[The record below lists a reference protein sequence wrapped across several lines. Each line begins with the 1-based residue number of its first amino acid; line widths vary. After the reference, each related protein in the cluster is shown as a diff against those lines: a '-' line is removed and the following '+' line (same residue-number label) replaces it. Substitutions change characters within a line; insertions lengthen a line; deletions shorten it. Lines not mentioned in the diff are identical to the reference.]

1 MNNAGFVQFL
11 PPLLR
16 GTELT
21 LMLVGVS
28 GVVGTIL
35 GLVFG
40 MARIAPV
47 PPLRWVAAV
56 YINFLR
62 GQPILIILL
71 FIYFALPLLFPAATF
86 NRGFTAIV
94 GLSIYAGAYMAEIF
108 RGSINAVPT
117 GQTEAAKALG
127 LSYGR
132 RLRHVVLP
140 QAMRIAVPPGIGFLI
155 ALIKDSSLV
164 SVIGFVELTRS
175 GTTISNL
182 TAQPIITY
190 LVVAVLY
197 FVICYGVSKLGS
209 WYENRSGS
217 RTETAEAENQPQ
229 ALQLEGV

>member
-71 FIYFALPLLFPAATF
+71 FIYFALPLLFPLATF

-94 GLSIYAGAYMAEIF
+94 ALSVYAGAYMAEIF
-108 RGSINAVPT
+108 RGSIEAIPK
-117 GQTEAAKALG
+117 GQEEAAEALG
-127 LSYGR
+127 MGYFLKF
-132 RLRHVVLP
+132 RHVILP
-140 QAMRIAVPPGIGFLI
+140 QAMKIAAPPAIGFLI
-155 ALIKDSSLV
+155 SLVKASALV
-164 SVIGFVELTRS
+164 SVIGFIELTKAGRIIS
-175 GTTISNL
+175 TINQEPL
-182 TAQPIITY
+182 QTF
-190 LVVAVLY
+190 LVVAALY
-197 FVICYGVSKLGS
+197 FIVSYPISLLGR
-209 WYENRSGS
+209 WYER
-217 RTETAEAENQPQ
+217 RLA
-229 ALQLEGV
+229 

>member
-1 MNNAGFVQFL
+1 VNDGGFAQFL

-71 FIYFALPLLFPAATF
+71 FIYFALPLLFPLATF

-94 GLSIYAGAYMAEIF
+94 ALSIYAGAYMAEIF
-108 RGSINAVPT
+108 RGSIEAIPK
-117 GQTEAAKALG
+117 GQEEAAEALG
-127 LSYGR
+127 MGYFLKF
-132 RLRHVVLP
+132 RHVILP
-140 QAMRIAVPPGIGFLI
+140 QAMKIAAPPAIGFLI
-155 ALIKDSSLV
+155 SLVKASALV
-164 SVIGFVELTRS
+164 SVIGFIELTKAGRIIS
-175 GTTISNL
+175 TINQEPL
-182 TAQPIITY
+182 QTF
-190 LVVAVLY
+190 LVVAALY
-197 FVICYGVSKLGS
+197 FIVSYPISLLGR
-209 WYENRSGS
+209 WYER
-217 RTETAEAENQPQ
+217 RLA
-229 ALQLEGV
+229 

>member
-1 MNNAGFVQFL
+1 MNDGGFAQFL

-71 FIYFALPLLFPAATF
+71 FIYFALPLLFPLATF

-94 GLSIYAGAYMAEIF
+94 ALSIYAGAYMAEIF
-108 RGSINAVPT
+108 RGSIEAIPK
-117 GQTEAAKALG
+117 GQEEAAEALG
-127 LSYGR
+127 MGYFLKF
-132 RLRHVVLP
+132 RHVILP
-140 QAMRIAVPPGIGFLI
+140 QAMKIAAPPAIGFLI
-155 ALIKDSSLV
+155 SLVKASALV
-164 SVIGFVELTRS
+164 SVIGFIELTKAGRIIS
-175 GTTISNL
+175 TINQEPL
-182 TAQPIITY
+182 QTF
-190 LVVAVLY
+190 LVVAALY
-197 FVICYGVSKLGS
+197 FIVSYPISLLGR
-209 WYENRSGS
+209 WYER
-217 RTETAEAENQPQ
+217 RLA
-229 ALQLEGV
+229 

>member
-35 GLVFG
+35 CLVFG

-71 FIYFALPLLFPAATF
+71 FIYFALPLLFPLATF

-94 GLSIYAGAYMAEIF
+94 ALSIYAGAYMAEIF
-108 RGSINAVPT
+108 RGSIEAIPK
-117 GQTEAAKALG
+117 GQEEAAEALG
-127 LSYGR
+127 MGYFLKF
-132 RLRHVVLP
+132 RHVILP
-140 QAMRIAVPPGIGFLI
+140 QAMKIAAPPAIGFLI
-155 ALIKDSSLV
+155 SLVKASALV
-164 SVIGFVELTRS
+164 SVIGFIELTKAGRIIS
-175 GTTISNL
+175 TINQEPL
-182 TAQPIITY
+182 QTF
-190 LVVAVLY
+190 LVVAALY
-197 FVICYGVSKLGS
+197 FIVSYPISLLGR
-209 WYENRSGS
+209 WYER
-217 RTETAEAENQPQ
+217 RLA
-229 ALQLEGV
+229 

>member
-71 FIYFALPLLFPAATF
+71 FIYFALPLLFPLATF

-94 GLSIYAGAYMAEIF
+94 ALSIYAGAYMAEIF
-108 RGSINAVPT
+108 RGSIEAIPK
-117 GQTEAAKALG
+117 GQEEAAEALG
-127 LSYGR
+127 MGYFLKF
-132 RLRHVVLP
+132 RHVILP
-140 QAMRIAVPPGIGFLI
+140 QAMKIAAPPAIGFLI
-155 ALIKDSSLV
+155 SLVKASALV
-164 SVIGFVELTRS
+164 SVIGFIELTKAGRIIS
-175 GTTISNL
+175 TINQEPL
-182 TAQPIITY
+182 QTF
-190 LVVAVLY
+190 LVVAALY
-197 FVICYGVSKLGS
+197 FIVSYPISLLGR
-209 WYENRSGS
+209 WYER
-217 RTETAEAENQPQ
+217 RLA
-229 ALQLEGV
+229 

>member
-1 MNNAGFVQFL
+1 MNNAGFLQFL

-71 FIYFALPLLFPAATF
+71 FIYFALPLLFPLATF

-94 GLSIYAGAYMAEIF
+94 ALSVYAGAYMAEIF
-108 RGSINAVPT
+108 RGSIEAIPK
-117 GQTEAAKALG
+117 GQEEAAEALG
-127 LSYGR
+127 MGYFLKF
-132 RLRHVVLP
+132 RHVILP
-140 QAMRIAVPPGIGFLI
+140 QAIKIAAPPAIGFLI
-155 ALIKDSSLV
+155 SLVKASALV
-164 SVIGFVELTRS
+164 SVIGFIELTKAGRIIS
-175 GTTISNL
+175 TINQEPL
-182 TAQPIITY
+182 QTF
-190 LVVAVLY
+190 LVVAALY
-197 FVICYGVSKLGS
+197 FIVSYPISLLGR
-209 WYENRSGS
+209 WYER
-217 RTETAEAENQPQ
+217 RLA
-229 ALQLEGV
+229 

>member
-1 MNNAGFVQFL
+1 MNNAGFAQFL

-71 FIYFALPLLFPAATF
+71 FIYFALPLLFPLATF

-94 GLSIYAGAYMAEIF
+94 ALSIYAGAYMAEIF
-108 RGSINAVPT
+108 RGSIEAIPK
-117 GQTEAAKALG
+117 GQEEAAEALG
-127 LSYGR
+127 MGYFLKF
-132 RLRHVVLP
+132 RHVILP
-140 QAMRIAVPPGIGFLI
+140 QAMKIAAPPAIGFLI
-155 ALIKDSSLV
+155 SLVKASALV
-164 SVIGFVELTRS
+164 SVIGFIELTKAGRIIS
-175 GTTISNL
+175 TINQEPL
-182 TAQPIITY
+182 QTF
-190 LVVAVLY
+190 LVVAALY
-197 FVICYGVSKLGS
+197 FIVSYPISLLGR
-209 WYENRSGS
+209 WYER
-217 RTETAEAENQPQ
+217 RLA
-229 ALQLEGV
+229 

>member
-1 MNNAGFVQFL
+1 MNDGGFAQFL

-21 LMLVGVS
+21 LMLVAVS

-40 MARIAPV
+40 MARICPI

-62 GQPILIILL
+62 GQPVLIILL
-71 FIYFALPLLFPAATF
+71 FIYFALPLLFPLATF

-108 RGSINAVPT
+108 RGSIEAIPK
-117 GQTEAAKALG
+117 GQEEAAEALG
-127 LSYGR
+127 MGYFGKFR
-132 RLRHVVLP
+132 YVILP
-140 QAMRIAVPPGIGFLI
+140 QAMKIAVPPAIGFLI
-155 ALIKDSSLV
+155 SLVKASALV
-164 SVIGFVELTRS
+164 SVIGFVELTQA
-175 GTTISNL
+175 GHIISNINQEPL
-182 TAQPIITY
+182 QTF

-197 FVICYGVSKLGS
+197 FIVSYPISLLGR
-209 WYENRSGS
+209 WYER
-217 RTETAEAENQPQ
+217 RLA
-229 ALQLEGV
+229 

>member
-1 MNNAGFVQFL
+1 MNNAGFAQFL

-71 FIYFALPLLFPAATF
+71 FIYFALPLLFPLATF

-94 GLSIYAGAYMAEIF
+94 ALSIYAGAYMAEIF
-108 RGSINAVPT
+108 RGSIEAIPK
-117 GQTEAAKALG
+117 GQEEAAEALG
-127 LSYGR
+127 MGYFVKF
-132 RLRHVVLP
+132 RHVILP
-140 QAMRIAVPPGIGFLI
+140 QAMKIAAPPAIGFLI
-155 ALIKDSSLV
+155 SLVKASALV
-164 SVIGFVELTRS
+164 SVIGFIELTKAGRIIS
-175 GTTISNL
+175 TINQEPL
-182 TAQPIITY
+182 QTF

-197 FVICYGVSKLGS
+197 FIVSYPISLLGR
-209 WYENRSGS
+209 WYER
-217 RTETAEAENQPQ
+217 RLA
-229 ALQLEGV
+229 

>member
-21 LMLVGVS
+21 LMLVSVS

-71 FIYFALPLLFPAATF
+71 FIYFALPLLFPLATF

-94 GLSIYAGAYMAEIF
+94 ALSVYAGAYMAEIF
-108 RGSINAVPT
+108 RGSIEAIPK
-117 GQTEAAKALG
+117 GQEEAAEALG
-127 LSYGR
+127 MGYFLKF
-132 RLRHVVLP
+132 RHVILP
-140 QAMRIAVPPGIGFLI
+140 QAMKIAAPPAIGFLI
-155 ALIKDSSLV
+155 SLVKASALV
-164 SVIGFVELTRS
+164 SVIGFIELTKAGRIIS
-175 GTTISNL
+175 TINQEPL
-182 TAQPIITY
+182 QTF
-190 LVVAVLY
+190 LVVAALY
-197 FVICYGVSKLGS
+197 FIVSYPISLLGR
-209 WYENRSGS
+209 WYER
-217 RTETAEAENQPQ
+217 RLA
-229 ALQLEGV
+229 

>member
-1 MNNAGFVQFL
+1 VNNAGFAQFL

-71 FIYFALPLLFPAATF
+71 FIYFALPLLFPLATF

-94 GLSIYAGAYMAEIF
+94 ALSIYAGAYMAEIF
-108 RGSINAVPT
+108 RGSIEAIPK
-117 GQTEAAKALG
+117 GQEEAAEALG
-127 LSYGR
+127 MGYFLKF
-132 RLRHVVLP
+132 RHVILP
-140 QAMRIAVPPGIGFLI
+140 QAMKIAAPPAIGFLI
-155 ALIKDSSLV
+155 SLVKASALV
-164 SVIGFVELTRS
+164 SVIGFIELTKAGRIIS
-175 GTTISNL
+175 TINQEPL
-182 TAQPIITY
+182 QTF
-190 LVVAVLY
+190 LVVAALY
-197 FVICYGVSKLGS
+197 FIVSYPISLLGR
-209 WYENRSGS
+209 WYER
-217 RTETAEAENQPQ
+217 RLA
-229 ALQLEGV
+229 